1 MPQKPEL
8 GRRQYQNG
16 RGDDDDDDDDAG
28 DDDGDDDALVG
39 RGSSRVR
46 QTAVQTGSRRPES
59 SASARCPIKYKVP
72 SPSEIRPDRIRYIG
86 LDDADGSRPSACG
99 IRIQTDSDVVGMM
112 TRTRQ
117 VKRRR
122 QYYAYGSRSQWGT
135 LMEAMGPFM
144 HAR

>member
-39 RGSSRVR
+39 RGSSRGELVEPCQACGQASGRVPTCTYQLRQSGTVR

-59 SASARCPIKYKVP
+59 SASARCPIKYKVRGI
-72 SPSEIRPDRIRYIG
+72 SPANRAVGRVTITQRATTGDMYIRYPLHLRSVRIG
-86 LDDADGSRPSACG
+86 
-99 IRIQTDSDVVGMM
+99 
-112 TRTRQ
+112 
-117 VKRRR
+117 
-122 QYYAYGSRSQWGT
+122 
-135 LMEAMGPFM
+135 
-144 HAR
+144 